1 MAEVSKNQPPKSI
14 SPKAFQVSELENILQ
29 LTARNTK
36 RQIKQ
41 TTYNNTILM
50 TKHNGVVNKF
60 LFSFTLLIF
69 IVSYNWQN

>member
-36 RQIKQ
+36 RQIK
-41 TTYNNTILM
+41 
-50 TKHNGVVNKF
+50 
-60 LFSFTLLIF
+60 
-69 IVSYNWQN
+69 